1 MKTITEEA
9 IRSLAEDILSDID
22 YDLYK
27 EDLTDGL
34 GMVDDIKYKLT
45 QLVLNLDVVILTVE

>member
-27 EDLTDGL
+27 EDLIDGL
-34 GMVDDIKYKLT
+34 GMVDDIEYKLT